1 MVYTEEQINYIVDL
15 LPGDLISRISPSPL
29 KEQKVW
35 EQIKVLAEEWEVLQ
49 KSKKLLDIYKDMK
62 DKRKKLVV
70 LPDRIMW
77 EDSPFDFS
85 GKE

>member
-1 MVYTEEQINYIVDL
+1 MVYTEEQIDYIVDL
-15 LPGDLISRISPSPL
+15 LPEDLISRIPPSPL

-35 EQIKVLAEEWEVLQ
+35 EYVKVLAEEWVLQ

-62 DKRKKLVV
+62 DKNKKKLVF
-70 LPDRIMW
+70 LPDRIAW